1 MMMGMYNG
9 GDMRYNMFAR
19 GERAG
24 GKTMKKFGK
33 LIFILCLV
41 AVLAVTVAACNE
53 KDEENGGGGG
63 TLYGITMPSSDIY
76 AIGGEVPED
85 ATEGTTITFTVTL
98 NDPENSAI
106 LGVTVEPTF
115 DASYDIASNNG
126 TYSFVMPASPVKI
139 IIDARAYAEV
149 LSDGGLTF
157 MTSNPTTITVNGG
170 NDMTWGGPNGTQLIN
185 VWEFGLAFVWGN
197 TSNLSSRSY
206 VTSSNEDVIPADAI
220 SDIKEGSKSS
230 GGTIS
235 SASFY
240 IDPAKINPGT
250 TWLEIYLKS
259 NNTSSA
265 GTLFVKI
272 TVLPEGGSVEVE
284 TWTETIVFDIA
295 SGIDMDEVNFT
306 VTDNDYAS
314 NTGTEERQ
322 QFMPG
327 EYTYE
332 DGEVSI
338 EIEYVVGHEYSVSVG
353 IGNTGNSY
361 ELGEGV
367 SSGGSYQDGIL
378 TFSREGASVT
388 IIVYN
393 EIWQP

>member
-1 MMMGMYNG
+1 
-9 GDMRYNMFAR
+9 
-19 GERAG
+19 
-24 GKTMKKFGK
+24 MKKFGK

-53 KDEENGGGGG
+53 KGEENNGGGG

-85 ATEGTTITFTVTL
+85 AAEGTTITFTVTL

-115 DASYDIASNNG
+115 DASYDIASDNG

-139 IIDARAYAEV
+139 IIDARAYEEV

-170 NDMTWGGPNGTQLIN
+170 NDMTWGGPDGTQLID
-185 VWEFGLAFVWGN
+185 V
-197 TSNLSSRSY
+197 SY

-220 SDIKEGSKSS
+220 SDIEEGDKSS

-250 TWLEIYLKS
+250 TWLEIYLRS
-259 NNTSSA
+259 NSTSSD

-272 TVLPEGGSVEVE
+272 TVLPEGGSIEVE
-284 TWTETIVFDIA
+284 TWTETIVFDI
-295 SGIDMDEVNFT
+295 SSSIDMDEVNFT

>member
-1 MMMGMYNG
+1 
-9 GDMRYNMFAR
+9 
-19 GERAG
+19 
-24 GKTMKKFGK
+24 MKKFGK

-53 KDEENGGGGG
+53 KGDEMGGADGPR
-63 TLYGITMPSSDIY
+63 YGITMPTSDIY
-76 AIGGEVPED
+76 TIGGEVPED
-85 ATEGTTITFTVTL
+85 AAEGTTITFTVTL

-115 DASYDIASNNG
+115 DASYDIASDNG

-139 IIDARAYAEV
+139 IIDARAYEEV

-170 NDMTWGGPNGTQLIN
+170 NDMTWGGPDGTQRID
-185 VWEFGLAFVWGN
+185 VWEFGLVFGWGN
-197 TSNLSSRSY
+197 TPNLSSRSY

-220 SDIKEGSKSS
+220 SDIEEGDKSS
-230 GGTIS
+230 GGLIS

-240 IDPAKINPGT
+240 IDSAKINPGT
-250 TWLEIYLKS
+250 TWLEIYLRS
-259 NNTSSA
+259 NSTSSD

-272 TVLPEGGSVEVE
+272 TVLPEGSSIEVE
-284 TWTETIVFDIA
+284 TWTETIVFDI
-295 SGIDMDEVNFT
+295 SS

-367 SSGGSYQDGIL
+367 SGGGSYQDGIL

>member
-1 MMMGMYNG
+1 
-9 GDMRYNMFAR
+9 
-19 GERAG
+19 
-24 GKTMKKFGK
+24 MKKFGK

-53 KDEENGGGGG
+53 KGEENNGGGG

-76 AIGGEVPED
+76 AIGGEVPES
-85 ATEGTTITFTVTL
+85 AAEGTTITFTVTL

-115 DASYDIASNNG
+115 DASYDIASDNG

-139 IIDARAYAEV
+139 IIDARAYEEV

-170 NDMTWGGPNGTQLIN
+170 NDMTWGGPDGTQLID
-185 VWEFGLAFVWGN
+185 VWEFGLVFGWGN
-197 TSNLSSRSY
+197 TPNLSSRSY

-220 SDIKEGSKSS
+220 SDIEEGDKSS

-250 TWLEIYLKS
+250 TWLEI
-259 NNTSSA
+259 
-265 GTLFVKI
+265 F
-272 TVLPEGGSVEVE
+272 TVLPEGSSIEVE
-284 TWTETIVFDIA
+284 TWTETIVFDIS
-295 SGIDMDEVNFT
+295 SGIDMDEVYFT

-338 EIEYVVGHEYSVSVG
+338 EIEYIVGHEYSVSVG

-367 SSGGSYQDGIL
+367 SGGGSYQDGIL

>member
-1 MMMGMYNG
+1 MRRAAGHPLG
-9 GDMRYNMFAR
+9 GAQKEDY
-19 GERAG
+19 
-24 GKTMKKFGK
+24 MKKFGK
-33 LIFILCLV
+33 LMLILCLV

-53 KDEENGGGGG
+53 KGEENNGGGG
-63 TLYGITMPSSDIY
+63 TLYGITMPSSDTY
-76 AIGGEVPED
+76 TIGGEVPES
-85 ATEGTTITFTVTL
+85 AAEGTTITFTVTL

-115 DASYDIASNNG
+115 DASYDIASNDG

-139 IIDARAYAEV
+139 IIDARAYEEV
-149 LSDGGLTF
+149 LSDGGLSF
-157 MTSNPTTITVNGG
+157 AESNPKEIVKNSGTVTFVLPF
-170 NDMTWGGPNGTQLIN
+170 TWNYTGAI
-185 VWEFGLAFVWGN
+185 VESVSEA
-197 TSNLSSRSY
+197 
-206 VTSSNEDVIPADAI
+206 TSSDQSVIPDNAL
-220 SDIKEGSKSS
+220 ELV
-230 GGTIS
+230 GGDKVGN
-235 SASFY
+235 SAW
-240 IDPAKINPGT
+240 IDSAELNIDTSKINPGT

-259 NNTSSA
+259 NTTSSD

-272 TVLPEGGSVEVE
+272 TVLPEGGSIEVE

-295 SGIDMDEVNFT
+295 SGIDMDEVWFGI
-306 VTDNDYAS
+306 TDNDYAS

-353 IGNTGNSY
+353 IGNTGDSY

-367 SSGGSYQDGIL
+367 SGGGSYQDGIL

-393 EIWQP
+393 EIWRP

>member
-1 MMMGMYNG
+1 
-9 GDMRYNMFAR
+9 
-19 GERAG
+19 
-24 GKTMKKFGK
+24 MKKFGK

-53 KDEENGGGGG
+53 KGEENNGGGG

-76 AIGGEVPED
+76 TIGGEVPES

-170 NDMTWGGPNGTQLIN
+170 NDMTWGGPDGTQLID
-185 VWEFGLAFVWGN
+185 VWEFGLVFGWGY

-250 TWLEIYLKS
+250 TWLEIYLRS
-259 NNTSSA
+259 NNTSSD

-272 TVLPEGGSVEVE
+272 TVLPEGGSIEVE
-284 TWTETIVFDIA
+284 TWTETIVFDI
-295 SGIDMDEVNFT
+295 SSSIDMDEVNFT

-353 IGNTGNSY
+353 IGKPATAMSLAK
-361 ELGEGV
+361 E
-367 SSGGSYQDGIL
+367 
-378 TFSREGASVT
+378 
-388 IIVYN
+388 
-393 EIWQP
+393 

>member
-1 MMMGMYNG
+1 
-9 GDMRYNMFAR
+9 
-19 GERAG
+19 
-24 GKTMKKFGK
+24 MKKFGK

-53 KDEENGGGGG
+53 KDDEIIGGPS
-63 TLYGITMPSSDIY
+63 TQRYGITMPSSDIY
-76 AIGGEVPED
+76 AIGGEVPES
-85 ATEGTTITFTVTL
+85 AAEGTTITFTVTL

-115 DASYDIASNNG
+115 DASYDIASDNG

-139 IIDARAYAEV
+139 IIDARAYEEV
-149 LSDGGLTF
+149 LSDGGLSF
-157 MTSNPTTITVNGG
+157 AESNPKEIVKNSGTVTFALPF
-170 NDMTWGGPNGTQLIN
+170 TWNYTGAIAES
-185 VWEFGLAFVWGN
+185 VSEA
-197 TSNLSSRSY
+197 
-206 VTSSNEDVIPADAI
+206 TSSDQSVIPDNAL
-220 SDIKEGSKSS
+220 ELV
-230 GGTIS
+230 GGDKVGN
-235 SASFY
+235 SAW
-240 IDPAKINPGT
+240 IDSAELNIDTSKINPGT

-259 NNTSSA
+259 DNTSSN

-272 TVLPEGGSVEVE
+272 TVLPEGSSIEVE
-284 TWTETIVFDIA
+284 TWTETIVFDIS
-295 SGIDMDEVNFT
+295 SGIDMDEVWFGI
-306 VTDNDYAS
+306 TDNDYAS

-322 QFMPG
+322 QFIPG

-353 IGNTGNSY
+353 IGNTGDSY

-367 SSGGSYQDGIL
+367 SGGGSYQDGIL

>member
-1 MMMGMYNG
+1 
-9 GDMRYNMFAR
+9 
-19 GERAG
+19 
-24 GKTMKKFGK
+24 MKKFGK

-53 KDEENGGGGG
+53 KDDEMGGPSAPR
-63 TLYGITMPSSDIY
+63 YGITMPSSDIY
-76 AIGGEVPED
+76 TIGGEVPED

-139 IIDARAYAEV
+139 IIDARAYEEV

-157 MTSNPTTITVNGG
+157 MTGNPTTITVNGG

-295 SGIDMDEVNFT
+295 SGIDMDEVWFG

-367 SSGGSYQDGIL
+367 SGGGSYQDGIL

>member
-1 MMMGMYNG
+1 
-9 GDMRYNMFAR
+9 
-19 GERAG
+19 
-24 GKTMKKFGK
+24 MKKFGK

-53 KDEENGGGGG
+53 KGEENGGDGG

-76 AIGGEVPED
+76 AIGGEVPES

-115 DASYDIASNNG
+115 DASYDIASNDG

-139 IIDARAYAEV
+139 IIDARAYEEV
-149 LSDGGLTF
+149 LSDGGLSF
-157 MTSNPTTITVNGG
+157 AESNPKEIVKNSGMVTFVLPF
-170 NDMTWGGPNGTQLIN
+170 TWNYTGAIAES
-185 VWEFGLAFVWGN
+185 VSEA
-197 TSNLSSRSY
+197 
-206 VTSSNEDVIPADAI
+206 TSSDQSVIPDNAL
-220 SDIKEGSKSS
+220 KLVS
-230 GGTIS
+230 GDKVGN
-235 SASFY
+235 SAW
-240 IDPAKINPGT
+240 IDSAELNIDTSKINPGT
-250 TWLEIYLKS
+250 TWLEIYLRS
-259 NNTSSA
+259 NSTSSD

-272 TVLPEGGSVEVE
+272 TVLPEGSSIEVE
-284 TWTETIVFDIA
+284 TWTETIVFDIS
-295 SGIDMDEVNFT
+295 SGIDMDEVYFT

-327 EYTYE
+327 GYTYE

-367 SSGGSYQDGIL
+367 SGGGSYQDGIL

>member
-1 MMMGMYNG
+1 
-9 GDMRYNMFAR
+9 
-19 GERAG
+19 
-24 GKTMKKFGK
+24 MKKFAK
-33 LIFILCLV
+33 IILMLCLV
-41 AVLAVTVAACNE
+41 AALAVTVAACNDDKGNE
-53 KDEENGGGGG
+53 GGGGGG
-63 TLYGITMPSSDIY
+63 TQYSIQAPAASDVFTIE
-76 AIGGEVPED
+76 GLPEA

-139 IIDARAYAEV
+139 IIDARAYEEV

-170 NDMTWGGPNGTQLIN
+170 NDMTWGGPDGTQLID
-185 VWEFGLAFVWGN
+185 VWEFGLVFGWGY

-220 SDIKEGSKSS
+220 SDIKEGNKSS

-250 TWLEIYLKS
+250 TWLEIYLRS
-259 NNTSSA
+259 NNTSSD

-272 TVLPEGGSVEVE
+272 TVLPEGGSIEVE
-284 TWTETIVFDIA
+284 TWTETIVFDI
-295 SGIDMDEVNFT
+295 SSSIDMDEVNFT

>member
-1 MMMGMYNG
+1 MMMGMYND

-19 GERAG
+19 GKRAG

-33 LIFILCLV
+33 IIFILCLV

-53 KDEENGGGGG
+53 KGSENPGGGGG

-76 AIGGEVPED
+76 TIGGEVPES

-139 IIDARAYAEV
+139 IIDARAYEEV
-149 LSDGGLTF
+149 LSDGGLSF
-157 MTSNPTTITVNGG
+157 AESNPKEIVKNSGTVTFVLPF
-170 NDMTWGGPNGTQLIN
+170 TWNYTGAIAES
-185 VWEFGLAFVWGN
+185 VSEA
-197 TSNLSSRSY
+197 
-206 VTSSNEDVIPADAI
+206 TSSDQSVIPDNAL
-220 SDIKEGSKSS
+220 ELVS
-230 GGTIS
+230 GDKVGN
-235 SASFY
+235 SAW
-240 IDPAKINPGT
+240 IDSAELNIDTSKINPGT

-272 TVLPEGGSVEVE
+272 TVLPEGGSIEVE

-295 SGIDMDEVNFT
+295 SGIDMDEVWFG

-322 QFMPG
+322 QFMLG

-367 SSGGSYQDGIL
+367 SGGGSYQDGIL